1 MTLKQ
6 LPLLQQRIIVSII
19 GSLIVWMAIYF
30 SIMPLFKPF
39 FSLLIAG
46 MISFAMLELY
56 QIAQTKNFEPAK
68 VLGLSIA
75 FCYTT
80 AVTISSQYSSS
91 FAKILPEMTLLA
103 SFLMCFLYYFVKGSS
118 PLSNLSVMIFSI
130 AYLVIPLSCMI
141 SIVYF
146 FSDGSDDGRLWLL
159 YAISTAKM
167 TDMGGY
173 FFGKKYGKQPLAP
186 YISPKKTREGALGG
200 IAVAIVTGWAVILFA
215 KIFAVPFSL
224 HPGISIVLSAVIAI
238 AAQVGDLA
246 ESLLKRD
253 GGVKDSSHLPGL
265 GGVLDIVD
273 SLIFAIPLV
282 YIFLKI
288 NFMYN

>member
-1 MTLKQ
+1 MNLKQ
-6 LPLLQQRIIVSII
+6 LPLLQQRIIVSSI

-30 SIMPLFKPF
+30 SVMPLFKPV
-39 FSLLIAG
+39 FSLLIAS
-46 MISFAMLELY
+46 MISLAMLEFY
-56 QIAQTKNFEPAK
+56 QLAQTKNYEPAK
-68 VLGLSIA
+68 WLGLSIA

-80 AVTISSQYSSS
+80 ALTISTQYSSS
-91 FAKILPEMTLLA
+91 FAKLLPEITLLA
-103 SFLMCFLYYFVKGSS
+103 SFLFCFLYYFVKGSS
-118 PLSNLSVMIFSI
+118 PLSNLSIMIFSI
-130 AYLVIPLSCMI
+130 VYLVIPLSCMI

-146 FSDGSDDGRLWLL
+146 FNDGSQDGRLWLL

-173 FFGKKYGKQPLAP
+173 FFGKKYGKLPLAP

-200 IAVAIVTGWAVILFA
+200 IFVAIVTGWALILFA
-215 KIFAVPFSL
+215 KILGIPFSL
-224 HPGISIVLSAVIAI
+224 HLGTSIVLSAVIAI
-238 AAQVGDLA
+238 MAQVGDLA

-253 GGVKDSSHLPGL
+253 GGVKDSSQLPGL
-265 GGVLDIVD
+265 GGMLDIID

-288 NFMYN
+288 NFMHN